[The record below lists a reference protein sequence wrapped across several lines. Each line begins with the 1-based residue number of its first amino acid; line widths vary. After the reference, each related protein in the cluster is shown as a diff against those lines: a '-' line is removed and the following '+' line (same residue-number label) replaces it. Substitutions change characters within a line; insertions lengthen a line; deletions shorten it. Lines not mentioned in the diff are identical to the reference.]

1 MVRKHT
7 RRIAW
12 RAMLGLAAASLAGT
26 AAPVRAQEKTEITF
40 ARFFGACES
49 DYGTSQD
56 VAHAR
61 GECGVMTTLVN
72 LFNATNMDNIVVKPQ
87 IIEWGPYYQQLTARL
102 AAHDI
107 PTIAVM
113 HSAQISDFVRA
124 RVVQPIGD
132 ELKAAG
138 IDPADFTPNAR
149 AAVTM
154 DDKIYAMPWDTHSWL
169 WHINVNLFKQA
180 GLVDDHG
187 EPIIPKTVEEMLA
200 QAKTMREKTGK
211 PYVVIAT
218 TASGDEANGARG
230 YYSWLY
236 DQDGTIFPH
245 GYDKADF
252 STPASRTAFDTWS
265 KLIGTGS
272 ITKGLDNG
280 GALSLFINGGGAVL
294 MSGTWRIDTLL
305 EASEKPGSP
314 LAQGYTVRVFPTLF
328 KDQHVWTDNH
338 TWVMP
343 RGGSNEKQRKAALV
357 FLKFMWDHNYDWA
370 RGGGHL
376 PARQSVMAD
385 YAKLP
390 LRQYVVDIPQFGRAA
405 PHEVRRQFGFQ
416 NLIGNEVAAMINTDK
431 SVDAAIAS
439 AQDRSDQLLRG
450 R

>member
-1 MVRKHT
+1 MGSRFAQH
-7 RRIAW
+7 AW
-12 RAMLGLAAASLAGT
+12 SCLAALLTVTLAVP
-26 AAPVRAQEKTEITF
+26 AAQAQDKTEITL
-40 ARFFGACES
+40 ARFFGACDS
-49 DYGTSQD
+49 DYGSSTD

-61 GECGVMTTLVN
+61 GECGVITTLVN
-72 LFNATNMDNIVVKPQ
+72 LFNATHADIVVKPQ

-113 HSAQISDFVRA
+113 HSAQIGDFVRA
-124 RVVQPIGD
+124 HVVQPIGD

-149 AAVTM
+149 AGVTM
-154 DDKIYAMPWDTHSWL
+154 DDKIYALPWDTHSWL

-180 GLVDDHG
+180 GLVDANG
-187 EPIIPKTVEEMLA
+187 EPILPKTDQEMLA
-200 QAKTMREKTGK
+200 QAKAMREKTGK

-230 YYSWLY
+230 FYCWLY
-236 DQDGTIFPH
+236 DQDGTIFPN

-252 STPASRTAFDTWS
+252 NTPSSRAAFETWS
-265 KLIGTGS
+265 KLVQTGA
-272 ITKGLDNG
+272 ITKGLDSG
-280 GALSLFINGGGAVL
+280 GALSTFINGGGAVF
-294 MSGTWRIDTLL
+294 MTGTWRIDTLL

-314 LAQGYTVRVFPTLF
+314 LHDGYTARVFPTLF

-338 TWVMP
+338 TWVLP
-343 RGGSNEKQRKAALV
+343 RGGSNEKQRKAAFV
-357 FLKFMWDHNYDWA
+357 FLKFMWDHNLDWA
-370 RGGGHL
+370 RAGHL

-390 LRQYVVDIPQFGRAA
+390 LRQYLVDIPSFGRAA
-405 PHEVRRQFGFQ
+405 PHDVRRQFGFQ
-416 NLIGNEVAAMINTDK
+416 NLIGNEIAAMINTDK

-439 AQDRSDQLLRG
+439 AQDRSEQLLRG